1 MFDKKLVISVIA
13 VFVVSMALGFLIH
26 GTILHGEYAKLPH
39 VLRSESAAMQLFGF
53 MFLANFIFAIGFSWI
68 YVRGR
73 EAKPWLGQGVRYG
86 IAVALLAVVPY
97 YLISYVILP
106 FPSDLVAQ
114 QIVYDS
120 LGAILM
126 GIVVAWINR

>member
-1 MFDKKLVISVIA
+1 MQKKLVISVIA
-13 VFVVSMALGFLIH
+13 IFIVSMLLGFVIH
-26 GTILHGEYAKLPH
+26 GTILHGEYAKLPN
-39 VLRSESAAMQLFGF
+39 LMRSEDAMHSL
-53 MFLANFIFAIGFSWI
+53 MPIMMIANVIFAIGFSWI
-68 YVRGR
+68 YIRGR

-97 YLISYVILP
+97 YLIAYVVMP
-106 FPSDLVAQ
+106 WPSDLVAQ
-114 QIVYDS
+114 QVMYDS

>member
-1 MFDKKLVISVIA
+1 MFEKKLVISVIA
-13 VFVVSMALGFLIH
+13 IFVVSMALGFVIH
-26 GTILHGEYAKLPH
+26 GTILHGEYAKLPN
-39 VLRSESAAMQLFGF
+39 LMRSESAMQSL
-53 MFLANFIFAIGFSWI
+53 MPLMMLANVIFAIGFSWI

-73 EAKPWLGQGVRYG
+73 EAKPWLGQGFRYG

-97 YLISYVILP
+97 YLITYVVMP

-114 QIVYDS
+114 QITYDS